1 MIDIR
6 EHDDTAPAPGD
17 LELVQR
23 FVNLHQHDPRGRTVE
38 PPPEMVRAFLVDRGL
53 IPSGARFG
61 PREHR
66 QALRLAGALRQLVL
80 TEEGQAPPWEAAS
93 ELDAVSE
100 AAGLHPHFAYGDP
113 VLVPAEGG
121 VAGALGRLVAI
132 AFLARFDGTWSHL
145 KQCANQDCRA
155 VFFDRSKNHSGRWCS
170 MASCGN
176 RAKVRAWRER
186 QRSHDDT

>member
-17 LELVQR
+17 LELLQR
-23 FVNLHQHDPRGRTVE
+23 FVNLHDHDPQGRTVD
-38 PPPEMVRAFLVDRGL
+38 PPLEMVRAFLVDRGL
-53 IPSGARFG
+53 IEPGIRFG
-61 PREHR
+61 AREHR
-66 QALRLAGALRQLVL
+66 EALRLAGAFRALVL
-80 TEEGQAPPWEAAS
+80 TEEGQAPPEEAAAA
-93 ELDAVSE
+93 LDDASE
-100 AAGLHPHFAYGDP
+100 AAGLHPHFRYGEP

-121 VAGALGRLVAI
+121 VAGAFGRLVAI

-145 KQCANQDCRA
+145 KQCANEDCRA
-155 VFFDRSKNHSGRWCS
+155 IFYDRSKNHSGRWCS

-186 QRSHDDT
+186 QRAHDDA